1 MPKGRKITPPEAVRA
16 VRAVE
21 AIAASGRTVH
31 EACRDAGV
39 AVNCYYRW
47 RSRYAGRTEDEAV
60 EAARLRQENGQ
71 LRRLVADMALRMRA
85 LEDVARGK
93 P

>member
-1 MPKGRKITPPEAVRA
+1 
-16 VRAVE
+16 
-21 AIAASGRTVH
+21 
-31 EACRDAGV
+31 V